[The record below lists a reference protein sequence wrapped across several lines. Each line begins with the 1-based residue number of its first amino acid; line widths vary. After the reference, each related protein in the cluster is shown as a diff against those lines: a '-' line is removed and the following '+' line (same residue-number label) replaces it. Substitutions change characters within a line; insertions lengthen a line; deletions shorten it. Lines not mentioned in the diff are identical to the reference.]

1 MKRRH
6 DTAAAALLHGTKRNR
21 FDSSLDEESELPSQ
35 GSLMVLGERERDIN
49 IHWQYL
55 KLLSMLSVAFTYV
68 TFMFFDLFP
77 LVNL

>member
-35 GSLMVLGERERDIN
+35 GSLMVLGERERGR
-49 IHWQYL
+49 QYPL
-55 KLLSMLSVAFTYV
+55 AVFKATFYV
-68 TFMFFDLFP
+68 VSCLHICYIYVF
-77 LVNL
+77 